1 MTCLIEETRKDAGKH
16 DTIMSKLFDSY
27 MLEQDISKLL
37 RFEKVIET
45 NLIQMSGNVN
55 HECYQVYEDIY
66 KSMKD
71 VRREYRG

>member
-1 MTCLIEETRKDAGKH
+1 MTCLIEETRKDVGKH

-45 NLIQMSGNVN
+45 NLI
-55 HECYQVYEDIY
+55 
-66 KSMKD
+66 
-71 VRREYRG
+71 

>member
-45 NLIQMSGNVN
+45 NLI
-55 HECYQVYEDIY
+55 
-66 KSMKD
+66 
-71 VRREYRG
+71 